1 MSIAARVSQ
10 AGNPLPSPQIVSRD
24 HEARPNSHPSLPPD
38 EPPRWPTL
46 VLVLTGVLSL
56 VAGALVIIG
65 WHTGYI
71 LSTGASL
78 FESVPVRYNTG
89 VCFLFGGSSLLLLA
103 RDKIRWSRAAGVSM
117 AAIGLLTV
125 CEYLSNRSLGIDTL
139 IFNVARIAPSIEP
152 RMAPNT
158 AVCFTLLG
166 GALLLTSKK
175 KRALRNNLQA
185 FTAAL
190 VAVLGL
196 VGFIGYMAHVPT
208 AYGWGRFTPMAA
220 PTAAVMVALG
230 LGGIALAWRQYTAES
245 GALPPWSA
253 LLGSLTVAAGSVALW
268 QSLHLLHPDQS
279 LDTLALT
286 VGLVQAVFLYLVLHL
301 LRTTRERARWL
312 HQLNAELQIQ
322 VHSVERA
329 ESELR
334 GKQAYTRSLIE
345 ASIDPLVTI
354 GADGQITDVNAATE
368 AATGHSRDELIGTD
382 FCDYFTDPA
391 RARTGYQQ
399 VFREGGV
406 RDYELEIRHRDGRI
420 TPVLYN
426 ASIYRDQAG
435 AIAGVFAAARDVSER
450 HHGQA
455 ALRQLAAIVEFS
467 EDAIISKSL
476 DGTIVTWNK
485 AAERLYGYRA
495 AEAIGQNMRIIV
507 PPELHEELDILLRR
521 VGQGEYIAH
530 HDTVRM
536 RRDGSRVDVSVSLSP
551 VKDSA
556 GNTTGVSTI
565 VRDIT
570 DRKRME
576 AVLRHSSRYTRSLIE
591 ASLDL
596 LVTIAADGKITDVN
610 AATEAVTGC
619 SRQELIGSDFSNY
632 FTEPDK
638 ARAGYQQVFAEGR
651 VKNYPL
657 AIRHR
662 SGRVT
667 DVLYNASV
675 FRNQAGAVEGVFAA
689 ARDVTERK
697 RLEEE
702 LRARQA
708 YTRSLIESSL
718 DPLVTIAPD
727 GKITDVNAAT
737 EAATGHSRQELI
749 GTDFCDYFTHPER
762 AQAGYQQVFREGGVR
777 DYELEIRHRDG
788 RITPVLYNASIY
800 HDQMGSVEGV
810 FAAARDVTLRKE
822 AERALRA
829 SDDRYRALLGA
840 TAQVVWTTPADGLV
854 EDMPMWRAYTGQT
867 QAEVRG
873 WGWLNAIH
881 PDDRESTAAIW
892 SQAVA
897 SRGLYETEYRIRG
910 VDGQYRHFAIRGVPV
925 LEQGGSIREWV
936 GTCTD
941 IHERKQIEDEL
952 RKHAVLLN
960 LAHDAIMVTDLQ
972 YRITF
977 WNRGAEE
984 IYGWGAKEASGRMSP
999 ELLHTE
1005 FPVPLPEIRAAVQK
1019 EGEWEG
1025 ELKHLTR
1032 DGRKIVVASRWSLQ
1046 RDHHGAPTNVL
1057 EINRD
1062 ITERKHL
1069 ENELRAQQVYTRSL
1083 IEASLDPLVTIAPD
1097 GRITDVNRTTE
1108 EITGVARTQ
1117 LVGSDFC
1124 DYFTEPEKARAGY
1137 QQVFAEGRV
1146 QDYALAIRHRSGR
1159 VTEVLYNASVYRNE
1173 AGEVEGVFAAARDI
1187 TERKLLEN
1195 ELRAKQAYTRSLIEA
1210 SLDPLVTIA
1219 SDGKITDVNRATE
1232 QITGVDRAEL
1242 VGSDFSTYF
1251 TEPEKARAGY
1261 RQVFAEG
1268 LVEDYSLA
1276 IRHRSGRVKEV
1287 LYNASVFRDPA
1298 GEVEGVFA
1306 AARDITE
1313 RKRLEEGLRQRTG
1326 ELENAVAELEAFS
1339 YSVSHDLRAPLRS
1352 IDGFSQILLED
1363 YQDKVDAEGQDSLRR
1378 IRAASQN
1385 MAQLIDALLQLS
1397 RVMRAELSRET
1408 VELSILALSTAAMI
1422 QKADPRPHLHFGVA
1436 AGLQVRGDRRLLG
1449 IALQNLL
1456 QNAWKFSA
1464 RNSDPIIEFGS
1475 ISKDGQTAYYVR
1487 DNGIGFDMTY
1497 ANKLFTPFQRL
1508 HSKEQFEGTGIG
1520 LATVQRIIKRH
1531 GGRVWAEGAVGKGAT
1546 FYFSLE

>member
-1 MSIAARVSQ
+1 MLEASPLGGPNTDSVAILTGAISVGLGVTFLAFPVVFRGGLSTHFSLVVMGCAFVAMGFSRPALARCLALPMGIANVAIFIGYIKYGPPGLDTVIIVTLWPETRKIWSGDLNADLAYGLTAIAILLLTEPGWRFRWRSTAIVLAGSAVVGLGVVGLCGYLTGLQTAYGLRRLMEVS
-10 AGNPLPSPQIVSRD
+10 
-24 HEARPNSHPSLPPD
+24 PNSI
-38 EPPRWPTL
+38 
-46 VLVLTGVLSL
+46 V
-56 VAGALVIIG
+56 GALVLGAGLLIVSWRKGRHVVAERQAWILVVVAMAG
-65 WHTGYI
+65 LVVSTSLWQGFLLIRTPAFESSLQSRSSLARLVFTFGLLATAI
-71 LSTGASL
+71 LSAAVAFVQKLRGLNLELERRMHQQTA
-78 FESVPVRYNTG
+78 E
-89 VCFLFGGSSLLLLA
+89 LLA
-103 RDKIRWSRAAGVSM
+103 R
-117 AAIGLLTV
+117 
-125 CEYLSNRSLGIDTL
+125 
-139 IFNVARIAPSIEP
+139 
-152 RMAPNT
+152 
-158 AVCFTLLG
+158 
-166 GALLLTSKK
+166 
-175 KRALRNNLQA
+175 
-185 FTAAL
+185 
-190 VAVLGL
+190 
-196 VGFIGYMAHVPT
+196 
-208 AYGWGRFTPMAA
+208 
-220 PTAAVMVALG
+220 
-230 LGGIALAWRQYTAES
+230 
-245 GALPPWSA
+245 
-253 LLGSLTVAAGSVALW
+253 
-268 QSLHLLHPDQS
+268 
-279 LDTLALT
+279 
-286 VGLVQAVFLYLVLHL
+286 
-301 LRTTRERARWL
+301 
-312 HQLNAELQIQ
+312 
-322 VHSVERA
+322 
-329 ESELR
+329 
-334 GKQAYTRSLIE
+334 KQAEQNLASANDYNRSLIE

-391 RARTGYQQ
+391 RAR
-399 VFREGGV
+399 
-406 RDYELEIRHRDGRI
+406 
-420 TPVLYN
+420 
-426 ASIYRDQAG
+426 
-435 AIAGVFAAARDVSER
+435 
-450 HHGQA
+450 
-455 ALRQLAAIVEFS
+455 
-467 EDAIISKSL
+467 
-476 DGTIVTWNK
+476 
-485 AAERLYGYRA
+485 
-495 AEAIGQNMRIIV
+495 
-507 PPELHEELDILLRR
+507 
-521 VGQGEYIAH
+521 
-530 HDTVRM
+530 
-536 RRDGSRVDVSVSLSP
+536 
-551 VKDSA
+551 
-556 GNTTGVSTI
+556 
-565 VRDIT
+565 
-570 DRKRME
+570 
-576 AVLRHSSRYTRSLIE
+576 
-591 ASLDL
+591 
-596 LVTIAADGKITDVN
+596 
-610 AATEAVTGC
+610 
-619 SRQELIGSDFSNY
+619 
-632 FTEPDK
+632 
-638 ARAGYQQVFAEGR
+638 
-651 VKNYPL
+651 
-657 AIRHR
+657 
-662 SGRVT
+662 
-667 DVLYNASV
+667 
-675 FRNQAGAVEGVFAA
+675 
-689 ARDVTERK
+689 
-697 RLEEE
+697 
-702 LRARQA
+702 
-708 YTRSLIESSL
+708 
-718 DPLVTIAPD
+718 
-727 GKITDVNAAT
+727 
-737 EAATGHSRQELI
+737 
-749 GTDFCDYFTHPER
+749 
-762 AQAGYQQVFREGGVR
+762 AGYQQVFRESSVR
-777 DYELEIRHRDG
+777 DYELGIRHRDG
-788 RITPVLYNASIY
+788 RVMPVVYNASVY
-800 HDQMGSVEGV
+800 RNRAGRVAGV
-810 FAAARDVTLRKE
+810 FAVARDITARKG
-822 AERALRA
+822 AELALRG
-829 SDDRYRALLGA
+829 SEERYRALVLA
-840 TAQVVWTTPADGLV
+840 SSQMVWTTTPDGLV
-854 EDMPMWRAYTGQT
+854 EDIPMWRAYTGQT
-867 QAEVRG
+867 PPEVRG

-892 SQAVA
+892 SKAVA
-897 SRGLYETEYRIRG
+897 SRGMYETEYRIRRA
-910 VDGQYRHFAIRGVPV
+910 DGQYRHFAIRGVPV

-984 IYGWGAKEASGRMSP
+984 IYGWSAKEASGRISP

-1005 FPVPLPEIRAAVQK
+1005 FPVPLPEIRTAVQK

-1069 ENELRAQQVYTRSL
+1069 ENELRAKQVYTRSL

-1097 GRITDVNRTTE
+1097 GRITDVNRATE
-1108 EITGVARTQ
+1108 EITGIPRTE

-1124 DYFTEPEKARAGY
+1124 DYFTEPDKARAGY
-1137 QQVFAEGRV
+1137 QQVFAEGQV

-1187 TERKLLEN
+1187 TERKHLEN

-1268 LVEDYSLA
+1268 LVQDYSLA

-1363 YQDKVDAEGQDSLRR
+1363 YEDKVDAEGQDSLRR

-1422 QKADPRPHLHFGVA
+1422 QKADPRPHLHFGVT